1 MLLAL
6 PASTMGMICQPH
18 PHSFYIIVTGQD
30 GCPAIQDSVF
40 NSSCLPFQAE
50 TII

>member
-6 PASTMGMICQPH
+6 PALGMIRQPH

-40 NSSCLPFQAE
+40 NSSSLPFQAE